1 MNKEAGIYWHSS
13 KQVTSTREEMMRISI
28 SSSQLCILPE
38 PVVEE
43 SCLQQQQT
51 NNNHKITTT

>member
-1 MNKEAGIYWHSS
+1 MNKEVGIFWHSS
-13 KQVTSTREEMMRISI
+13 KQVTSPTQEEMMQIFI

-43 SCLQQQQT
+43 SCLQQQ
-51 NNNHKITTT
+51 